1 MFGMK
6 KKEYLI
12 AFAKGNEA
20 VESVS
25 KTVNFSESV
34 EPSSRNS
41 DPNMTQNEHVY
52 AIYCRSEVASDV
64 IASGNVKT
72 VESYFVVNFDAAS
85 ISSFRENKNQPF
97 A

>member
-52 AIYCRSEVASDV
+52 AIYCRSEVDGDV
-64 IASGNVKT
+64 ISGENVKT
-72 VESYFVVNFDAAS
+72 TEGYVLLKFEVAS
-85 ISSFRENKNQPF
+85 SNSFRENKNQPF